1 MPVPNH
7 VGQPSGCSDK
17 VVWDDLKRF
26 RLSRQ
31 SGQKPFCRDT
41 WGVVWDN
48 QLQAREAPSQKWQ
61 NSSGVKSLPI

>member
-1 MPVPNH
+1 
-7 VGQPSGCSDK
+7 
-17 VVWDDLKRF
+17 VVK
-26 RLSRQ
+26 
-31 SGQKPFCRDT
+31 KPFCRDT